1 MSLTVDEIIDRRK
14 LRRRLTFWRI
24 VALLFLVACI
34 VTAGIASGIGSS
46 VSSKSRPH
54 IARISISG
62 IITEDQKMIDL
73 IEKLRK
79 NKKVKGVIVKIDSP
93 GGTTV
98 GGEAIFD
105 AIRSLA
111 EKKPTASSVGGIAA
125 SAGYMI
131 ASATDHIVA
140 RRSSIVGSIG
150 VLFQYPDASKLLDTI
165 GVKVE
170 EVKSSPLKAEPSPFH
185 PAAEE
190 TKVILRELIADS
202 YGWFRK
208 LVQERRSLSDEEID
222 FVATGRV
229 FSGAQGRKNKLVD
242 GIGGENIARDW
253 LVEEKGLELSLKTI
267 TWKPKEDAL
276 DFLSISSIVSSMM
289 GTTDNTGPLVTQIMQ
304 LQKLVRERIYL
315 DGLLSVWH
323 ASVPGAIKEGE
334 IH

>member
-24 VALLFLVACI
+24 AALLFLVACI
-34 VTAGIASGIGSS
+34 VTIGVASGIGSS

-73 IEKLRK
+73 IEKLRNNK
-79 NKKVKGVIVKIDSP
+79 NVKGVIVKIDSP
-93 GGTTV
+93 GGTVV

-105 AIRSLA
+105 AVRSLA
-111 EKKPTASSVGGIAA
+111 EKKPTVSSVGGMAA

-170 EVKSSPLKAEPSPFH
+170 EIKSSPLKAEPSPFH
-185 PAAEE
+185 PATDEAKE
-190 TKVILRELIADS
+190 VLRELIADS
-202 YGWFRK
+202 FGWFRK
-208 LVQERRSLSDEEID
+208 LVQERRNLSNEEID
-222 FVATGRV
+222 IVATGRV
-229 FSGAQGRKNKLVD
+229 YSGAQGEKNKLVD
-242 GIGGENIARDW
+242 GIGGENVARKW
-253 LVEEKGLELSLKTI
+253 LVEEKALKLSLKTI
-267 TWKPKEDAL
+267 TWKPEKDTL
-276 DFLSISSIVSSMM
+276 DLLTISSIVSWIM
-289 GTTDNTGPLVTQIMQ
+289 GTTGNSGPVASQIMQ
-304 LQKLVRERIYL
+304 LQKIIKERIYL
-315 DGLLSVWH
+315 DGLLSVWQV
-323 ASVPGAIKEGE
+323 SLPGAIKEGE
-334 IH
+334 IR